1 MLNSLFPKPVV
12 SVVASDAMWDA
23 PLHPHESKQME
34 KAVSKRRRE
43 FAAGR
48 ACARAALERLGIVD
62 AVLLSNPDRTPAWPA
77 SVVGSISHCDA
88 YCAAAVALR
97 TDVVSLGLDVES
109 RGRVDRELLERI
121 CNERE
126 RVALEA
132 LASQDG
138 EDWAAIFFSA
148 KEAAYKCYF
157 PITGAFLGFQDVEL
171 RLEPA
176 RRCFEAI
183 LLREDAPSAHGV
195 RNFHGRF
202 SADEARVYT
211 AVTLMPGEV
220 QGGSGA

>member
-1 MLNSLFPKPVV
+1 MIKNLFPKPVV

-23 PLHPHESKQME
+23 ALHPAESKQMA
-34 KAVSKRRRE
+34 KAASKRRRE

-48 ACARAALERLGIVD
+48 ACARAALERLGITD

-77 SVVGSISHCDA
+77 LVVGSISHCDS

-109 RGRVDRELLERI
+109 RGRVDCELLPRI

-126 RVALEA
+126 RSAIEA
-132 LASQDG
+132 LASQAE

-157 PITGAFLGFQDVEL
+157 PITGRFLGFHDVEV
-171 RLEPA
+171 RVEPG

-183 LLREDAPSAHGV
+183 LLREDAPSVHGV
-195 RNFHGRF
+195 RKFHGRF
-202 SADEARVYT
+202 SADDDRVYT
-211 AVTLMPGEV
+211 AVTLLPGEG
-220 QGGSGA
+220 QGGPGE